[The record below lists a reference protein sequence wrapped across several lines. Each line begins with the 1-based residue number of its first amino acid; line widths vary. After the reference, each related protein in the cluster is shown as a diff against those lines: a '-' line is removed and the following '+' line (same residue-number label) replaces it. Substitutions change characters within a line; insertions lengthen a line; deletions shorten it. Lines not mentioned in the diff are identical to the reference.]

1 VAKTKGSVRTS
12 QLVTTYGIGSIV
24 ALRDESF
31 MVAGLDRWP
40 IDQPDLFEPR
50 LERVLGVRGFVRP
63 PASDDGSDVPVI
75 RFPRY
80 YSCPECHRLAEH
92 RYFGGTWQDAKCS
105 VCDSQLVPA
114 RFVMVCEHGHIDD
127 FPWFNWVH
135 SGGAR
140 AESAK
145 HSLSIQAAG
154 TTSSLADVEVSCS
167 CGKRR
172 NLDGAFSKQALKQ
185 VSRCTGRRP
194 WIAQSQPEDCILT
207 PRALQRGASN
217 VWFSVVRSAISI
229 PPWSEGAFKALDHQ
243 WKVFRYLKDE
253 GALRSVL
260 IGMGLA
266 DKTGIPVEDL
276 VEAVFR
282 RQRQEAGDEPV
293 GDLKA
298 QEYEA
303 LLRGKADDGSIR
315 QDFVCEPVSGVAEEV
330 KQFFS
335 HVSNVSRLREVRA
348 LEAFTRVFPP
358 EAGTDPK
365 ALVSVLD
372 PDKALL
378 PGIEVIGEGVFLE
391 LDSGRVASWEE
402 RKDVHA
408 RAAIIQHHLDE
419 RAKRLGTVSRTVPA
433 RFLLVHTLAHCL
445 ITQWSLDCGYSASAL
460 RERLYVSPTYAA
472 LLIYTATSDSAGSLG
487 GVISQTAPD
496 RLLPGLLDSIRRAS
510 WCSADPLC
518 IEAGSQGADALNL
531 GACHAC
537 VLLPETSCEEMNVF
551 LDRGLLIGL
560 PEDPALGFFSNW
572 LE

>member
-1 VAKTKGSVRTS
+1 MAKTKGSVRTS

-40 IDQPDLFEPR
+40 VDQPDLFEPR

-63 PASDDGSDVPVI
+63 PATDDGPDVPVI

-80 YSCPECHRLAEH
+80 HSCPECHRLDEH

-105 VCDSQLVPA
+105 RCDSQLVPA

-135 SGGAR
+135 SGGER
-140 AESAK
+140 AQGAK
-145 HSLSIQAAG
+145 HSLSIKAAG
-154 TTSSLADVEVSCS
+154 TTSSLADIEVSCA
-167 CGKRR
+167 CGKSR
-172 NLDGAFSKQALKQ
+172 NLDGAFSKNALKQ
-185 VSRCTGRRP
+185 ISRCTGRRP
-194 WIAQSQPEDCILT
+194 WITESPPEDCAQT

-229 PPWSEGAFKALDHQ
+229 PPWSEGAFKALDNQ
-243 WKVFRYLKDE
+243 WNVFKHLKDE
-253 GALRSVL
+253 AALRGVL

-266 DKTGIPVEDL
+266 AKTGIPVEDL
-276 VEAVFR
+276 IEAVLR
-282 RQRQEAGDEPV
+282 RHRQEAGDEPV

-298 QEYEA
+298 QELEA
-303 LLRGKADDGSIR
+303 LVRGRADDGSIR
-315 QDFVCEPVSGVAEEV
+315 QDFVCEPVLDVADEV
-330 KQFFS
+330 RRFFS

-348 LEAFTRVFPP
+348 LEAFTRLFPP

-365 ALVSVLD
+365 ALVKVLD
-372 PDKALL
+372 PEKGLL

-391 LDSGRVASWEE
+391 LGSSRVASWEGRE
-402 RKDVHA
+402 TVRA

-419 RAKRLGTVSRTVPA
+419 RAKRLGTPGRTVAA
-433 RFLLVHTLAHCL
+433 RFLLVHTFAHCL

-460 RERLYVSPTYAA
+460 RERLYVSPDHAA

-487 GVISQTAPD
+487 GVISQTAPG
-496 RLLPGLLDSIRRAS
+496 RLLSGLLDSIRRSS

-518 IEAGSQGADALNL
+518 IEVGSQGSDALNL

-551 LDRGLLIGL
+551 LDRGLLVGL
-560 PEDPALGFFSNW
+560 PEDPTLGFFSEW
-572 LE
+572 LD